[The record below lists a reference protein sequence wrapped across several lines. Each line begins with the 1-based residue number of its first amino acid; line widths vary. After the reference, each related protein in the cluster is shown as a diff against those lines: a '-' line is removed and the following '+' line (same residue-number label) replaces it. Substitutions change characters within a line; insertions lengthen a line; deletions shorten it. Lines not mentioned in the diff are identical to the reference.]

1 MPTHRQ
7 RWKLRDVLRLVAVA
21 AIVAV
26 VGVVVGR
33 ELEHNGQAAATL
45 EHKSVEPDDTNTT
58 AVTDV
63 ADEMQNANPE
73 ASEPVAGTI
82 KVDEKSARSE
92 ATANNLTLTLSA
104 PDICETDY
112 GFQGWRIGETPVT
125 WKVTDG
131 KGPYTLEIDGEIRD
145 GSGPYIGQTG
155 TASVS
160 CALQTGEVHYED
172 RGDKPYRYLRGA
184 YVIDSGLKT
193 IRATVTDGN
202 GVTATATANVYVI
215 STAGTNDHLLRRGH
229 TYRVFGRHLLTVP
242 ENVDF
247 RIGEESTD
255 GTISLYIEGT
265 GYGAVLWLEQ
275 DTFKEVHRRLPLADD
290 SLTAAKFNNIDLN
303 AKLDELIESLN
314 QLPSTTALT
323 P

>member
-1 MPTHRQ
+1 MPTHWQ

-45 EHKSVEPDDTNTT
+45 EHESVEPDDTNTT
-58 AVTDV
+58 VVTDV
-63 ADEMQNANPE
+63 ADERQNANPE

-131 KGPYTLEIDGEIRD
+131 KGPYTLEIDGETRD

-160 CALQTGEVHYED
+160 CALQTGEVHYEH
-172 RGDKPYRYLRGA
+172 RSKQPYRDLRGA

-193 IRATVTDGN
+193 IRAVVTDADGKT
-202 GVTATATANVYVI
+202 GEATVDVYVI
-215 STAGTNDHLLRRGH
+215 LSTGSADQLLRGGH
-229 TYRVFGRHLLTVP
+229 TYRVFGTLLTIPSAINMRISTRETGDLGYDYQRFMVVGSDAAVWFNLDGFVEVARELP
-242 ENVDF
+242 EAATAISGVD
-247 RIGEESTD
+247 IGTD
-255 GTISLYIEGT
+255 LDQLFDELANSVG
-265 GYGAVLWLEQ
+265 Q
-275 DTFKEVHRRLPLADD
+275 LPL
-290 SLTAAKFNNIDLN
+290 
-303 AKLDELIESLN
+303 
-314 QLPSTTALT
+314 TTAMT